1 MSNQETYTIEVQG
14 KTGVITK
21 PTFAQ
26 KSSAM
31 ASMYTNDGN
40 LNMAD
45 SGRVLLNLCWK
56 EGDMEIL
63 NDDDLAFDASL
74 KLWEEFLSTI
84 GGAELKK
91 N

>member
-1 MSNQETYTIEVQG
+1 MSKQETYTIEVGG
-14 KTGVITK
+14 KKGVIVK
-21 PTFAQ
+21 PTFSQ

-31 ASMYTNDGN
+31 ASMYTADGN
-40 LNMAD
+40 INMAD

-56 EGDMEIL
+56 EGDMDIL
-63 NDDDLAFDASL
+63 NNDDLAFDASI